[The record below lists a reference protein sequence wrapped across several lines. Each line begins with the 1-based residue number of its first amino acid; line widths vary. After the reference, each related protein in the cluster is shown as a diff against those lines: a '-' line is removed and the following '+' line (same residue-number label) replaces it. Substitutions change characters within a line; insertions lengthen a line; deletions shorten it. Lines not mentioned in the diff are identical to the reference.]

1 MTLADTWQAA
11 ASATRA
17 RLGTGWARPWPPQAA
32 TRWLAR
38 RSKTAR
44 AATAGLPI
52 RPGERVLVLDQ
63 GPAGS
68 LIAATA
74 AAVYARTEG
83 EAGRAWYRLG
93 WDEVIRARWDDRRSA
108 LVLVGAGPSGMWRQE
123 LALDRRS
130 ALVDL
135 ARERVTATLLASSL
149 VREGDRV
156 VAVVLARR
164 QPGSGRVRWTTLLA
178 EASPTDQQAIRARAA
193 AAIADLRA
201 QTGLPA

>member
-17 RLGTGWARPWPPQAA
+17 RLGTGWAWPWPPQAA

-38 RSKTAR
+38 HSKTAR
-44 AATAGLPI
+44 AAMAGLPI

-74 AAVYARTEG
+74 AAVYARTQG

-108 LVLVGAGPSGMWRQE
+108 LVLVGAGPSGMWRRE

-135 ARERVTATLLASSL
+135 ARERVSATLLASSL
-149 VREGDRV
+149 VRDGDRV

-164 QPGSGRVRWTTLLA
+164 QPGSGAVRWITLLA
-178 EASPTDQQAIRARAA
+178 EASRPDQQAIRARAA
-193 AAIADLRA
+193 AAIAGLRA
-201 QTGLPA
+201 QTGLPV